1 MNEINLR
8 NSFNLI
14 STSKIQETKWLRVL
28 NQVSDGILVMQ
39 HTQND
44 NGIVLVNPVLRKMF
58 ANIKANDPK
67 TKIERVGKRR
77 VGSIFDEIF

>member
-28 NQVSDGILVMQ
+28 NQVSDGILIM
-39 HTQND
+39 
-44 NGIVLVNPVLRKMF
+44 
-58 ANIKANDPK
+58 
-67 TKIERVGKRR
+67 
-77 VGSIFDEIF
+77 